1 MSRTSTSLI
10 RIINESIMKNDKN
23 ISRISRSERHYKVL
37 RADVLVNPDVIKYNQ
52 SQRAAM
58 PKRKRNINYAKKIM
72 NDPFVFNV

>member
-1 MSRTSTSLI
+1 
-10 RIINESIMKNDKN
+10 MKNDKN

-37 RADVLVNPDVIKYNQ
+37 RADILVNQDVIKYNQ
-52 SQRAAM
+52 ERQAVH